1 LKVKVRAFGELITF
15 LGSEL
20 TVELQNNAHLDDLL
34 STLVAKTESFTEGFI
49 GPYNVVE
56 NLIVLVNG
64 RNAST
69 LPDPFPLNDGD
80 IVILLPPFVGG

>member
-1 LKVKVRAFGELITF
+1 MKVKVRPFGELINL
-15 LGSEL
+15 LGSEI
-20 TVELQNNAHLDDLL
+20 TVELQDNAQLEDLL
-34 STLVAKTESFTEGFI
+34 STLVVKTKSFNEGFI

-56 NLIVLVNG
+56 NLTVLVNG

-80 IVILLPPFVGG
+80 VVTLLPPFVGG